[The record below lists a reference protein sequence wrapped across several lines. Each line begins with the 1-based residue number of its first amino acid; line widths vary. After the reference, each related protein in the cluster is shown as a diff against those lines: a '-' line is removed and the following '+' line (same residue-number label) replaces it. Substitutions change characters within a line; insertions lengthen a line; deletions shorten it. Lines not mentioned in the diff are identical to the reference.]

1 MNPKIRRLFNF
12 YIISASCCT
21 LLFGAGI
28 LIKEYSA
35 SLLNAYDTLQTLRTK
50 QVIMKNVI
58 REIDEAIV
66 KINKEIP
73 RNYSEEMTRAEV
85 LYVLDDIK
93 RRFTSY
99 DVSITGIEKKDLD
112 IALPVNIVG
121 PVFDYKKFINDVSY
135 LQNISYPFFLF
146 KDILVE
152 KREKDGKSLVV
163 FDIKGEITMRIA
175 NPGVTS
181 GS

>member
-1 MNPKIRRLFNF
+1 MNPRIRRLFNY

-28 LIKEYSA
+28 LVKEYSA

-50 QVIMKNVI
+50 QVLMKNAI

-85 LYVLDDIK
+85 LYVLDNMK
-93 RRFTSY
+93 TRFKSY
-99 DVSITGIEKKDLD
+99 DVSITSIEKKELD
-112 IALPVNIVG
+112 ITLPVNIVG
-121 PVFDYKKFINDVSY
+121 PVFDYKQFINDVSY
-135 LQNISYPFFLF
+135 LQNLSYPFFLF
-146 KDILVE
+146 KDILIE